1 MNSSPPLI
9 KAVETKN
16 IVECRRLIDTGEAN
30 INENKDW
37 VGNTAIHIASMEGRV
52 EIAVCAPCCIG
63 GRCEHPKYIR
73 MDGIT

>member
-52 EIAVCAPCCIG
+52 EIAVLLAASGAPN
-63 GRCEHPKYIR
+63 KKWLA
-73 MDGIT
+73 